1 MRRLISIFAAM
12 YLFGMVTGCAPAQKM
27 SALQGMPEGA
37 PTKTIHITAEKYKF
51 TPDTIRVKKGTH
63 LVLELES
70 LDVRHEFK
78 LEGYDIYSKIPAKE
92 TVKVELYASKAGEF
106 GFGCHVGLGMHYALG
121 MKGTL
126 IVEE

>member
-1 MRRLISIFAAM
+1 MRRLVSILSVM
-12 YLFGMVTGCAPAQKM
+12 YLLGVIAGCAPTQKM
-27 SALQGMPEGA
+27 SALQGMPGGA
-37 PTKTIHITAEKYKF
+37 PTETIHITAEKYKF

-63 LVLELES
+63 LVFELES

-78 LEGYDIYSKIPAKE
+78 LEGYDIYVKIPAKE
-92 TVKVELYASKAGEF
+92 PVKVELYASKAGEF